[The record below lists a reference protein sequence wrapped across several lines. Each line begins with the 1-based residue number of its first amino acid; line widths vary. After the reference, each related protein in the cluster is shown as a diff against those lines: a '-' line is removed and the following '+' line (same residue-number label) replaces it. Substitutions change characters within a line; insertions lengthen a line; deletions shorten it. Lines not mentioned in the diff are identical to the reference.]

1 MDIACARAI
10 GAVAVLLTSED
21 SARQHCIKPR
31 ARILSRAICGVS
43 WERAGSGPLPATEK
57 ALSRAGLDIDD
68 IDIIELDETFAA
80 QALYAILKSGWPF
93 NKINLN
99 GGAIALGHPPGC
111 AGARIITTLIA
122 ALKRHGKTKG
132 IASLC
137 IGGGEATAIAI
148 ERLH

>member
-1 MDIACARAI
+1 
-10 GAVAVLLTSED
+10 
-21 SARQHCIKPR
+21 
-31 ARILSRAICGVS
+31 
-43 WERAGSGPLPATEK
+43 PLPATEK

-111 AGARIITTLIA
+111 AGARIITTLINLLEQQSARYGLA
-122 ALKRHGKTKG
+122 AM
-132 IASLC
+132 A
-137 IGGGEATAIAI
+137 IGGGQGIATVI
-148 ERLH
+148 ERIGGDL